1 MNSEFLNI
9 LARYCAYQERCVQ
22 ELHQKM
28 KSLGIEEDQFS
39 TYLIWLEENNYLNE
53 ERFAEI
59 YARSKFNQKKWGRN
73 KIRFELKQRKIN
85 PVFIQKALEQ
95 IDDDTYLSTLKDVI
109 DQKAK
114 KLTSKDL
121 WINQQKCYQF
131 ALSKGFESDLI
142 GEVLKG

>member
-22 ELHQKM
+22 ELNQKM
-28 KSLGIEEDQFS
+28 KGLGIEDHQYVN
-39 TYLIWLEENNYLNE
+39 YLVWLEENNYLNE

-59 YARSKFNQKKWGRN
+59 YARSKFNQKKWGRG
-73 KIRFELKQRKIN
+73 KIQFELRKIQ
-85 PVFIQKALEQ
+85 PIFIQKALEQ
-95 IDDDTYLSTLKDVI
+95 IDDEAYLSTLKEVI
-109 DQKAK
+109 NQKSK
-114 KLTSKDL
+114 KLTSKDP

>member
-22 ELHQKM
+22 ELRQKM
-28 KSLGIEEDQFS
+28 KSLGIEDDQYT

-95 IDDDTYLSTLKDVI
+95 IDDDTYFLTLKDVI

-114 KLTSKDL
+114 KLTSKDP
-121 WINQQKCYQF
+121 WINQQKCYHF

>member
-22 ELHQKM
+22 ELNQKM
-28 KSLGIEEDQFS
+28 KSLGIEDHQYVN
-39 TYLIWLEENNYLNE
+39 YLVWLEENNYLNE

-73 KIRFELKQRKIN
+73 KIRFELKQRKIQ
-85 PVFIQKALEQ
+85 PIFIQKALEQ
-95 IDDDTYLSTLKDVI
+95 IDDEAYLSTLKEVI
-109 DQKAK
+109 NQKSK
-114 KLTSKDL
+114 KLTSKDP

>member
-22 ELHQKM
+22 ELHLKM

-95 IDDDTYLSTLKDVI
+95 IDDDTYLLTLKDVI

-114 KLTSKDL
+114 KLTSKDP

>member
-1 MNSEFLNI
+1 MNSEFLHI

-39 TYLIWLEENNYLNE
+39 DYLIWLEENNYLNE

-95 IDDDTYLSTLKDVI
+95 IDDEAYLFALKEVI
-109 DQKAK
+109 NQKAK
-114 KLTSKDL
+114 KLTSKDP
-121 WINQQKCYQF
+121 WINQQKCYQY

>member
-22 ELHQKM
+22 ELHLKM
-28 KSLGIEEDQFS
+28 KSLGIEEPLFAD
-39 TYLIWLEENNYLNE
+39 YILWLEENNYLNE

-73 KIRFELKQRKIN
+73 KIRFELKKRKIN
-85 PVFIQKALEQ
+85 AAQIQKAINQ
-95 IDDDTYLSTLKDVI
+95 IDDEQYIATLKEVI

-114 KLTSKDL
+114 KLTSKDV
-121 WINQQKCYQF
+121 WANQQKCYQF
-131 ALSKGFESDLI
+131 ALGKGFESDLI
-142 GEVLKG
+142 GEVLQG

>member
-22 ELHQKM
+22 ELHLKM
-28 KSLGIEEDQFS
+28 KSLGIEDHLF
-39 TYLIWLEENNYLNE
+39 TDYILWLEENNYLNE

-73 KIRFELKQRKIN
+73 KIRFELKKRRIN
-85 PVFIQKALEQ
+85 AVYIQKAINQ
-95 IDDDTYLSTLKDVI
+95 IDDEQYIVTLKEVI

-114 KLTSKDL
+114 KLTSKDV
-121 WINQQKCYQF
+121 WANQQKCYQF
-131 ALSKGFESDLI
+131 ALGKGFESDLI
-142 GEVLKG
+142 GEVLQG

>member
-1 MNSEFLNI
+1 MNSEFLHI

-22 ELHQKM
+22 ELHLKM

-114 KLTSKDL
+114 KLTSKDP

>member
-1 MNSEFLNI
+1 MNSEFLHI

-28 KSLGIEEDQFS
+28 KSLGIEEGHFS
-39 TYLIWLEENNYLNE
+39 SYIIWLEENNYLNE

-59 YARSKFNQKKWGRN
+59 YTRSKFNQKKWGRN
-73 KIRFELKQRKIN
+73 KIQFELKQRKIS

-95 IDDDTYLSTLKDVI
+95 IDDDTYLLTLKDVI

-114 KLTSKDL
+114 KLTSKDP

>member
-28 KSLGIEEDQFS
+28 KSLGIEEDQYS
-39 TYLIWLEENNYLNE
+39 THLIWLEENNYLNE

-85 PVFIQKALEQ
+85 PIFIQKALEQ
-95 IDDDTYLSTLKDVI
+95 IDDEAYLFALKEVI
-109 DQKAK
+109 NQKAK
-114 KLTSKDL
+114 KLTSKDP
-121 WINQQKCYQF
+121 WINQQKCYHF